1 MSEKACC
8 DDVEVG
14 KLNPFRKSPKSRV
27 RMFDTVRY
35 KDPIDAQISDT
46 DDVKDFFRKFPLI
59 PYAGDNKSSGHSLLG
74 FFKRMTYLSPTHG
87 SCISIQKTLAFGG
100 KIGFTRTEDNDFE
113 SVIDNE
119 VSLSDKSKYLSFM
132 KKSIKIKNGA
142 SWKELAQSAFVGFK
156 EDGNIFLK
164 VGRLNSMGT
173 KFGYLEVIDSNNIMY
188 LAPTSKGESRKFAI
202 SLKFDTMYLTENK
215 PEIVPLYPEFNAAGF
230 SIIHVK
236 NGNGD
241 WYGRPDSM
249 NSFMYQYR
257 EFQDSS
263 YLSKQ
268 ADAGF
273 VGQIVIEVEGDD
285 PETSEIDTD
294 TGDFDSTA
302 ERLEANFTNKGDDP
316 STILFMERPA
326 GASPALIKQFYPNTN
341 EKFFEKAGNIA
352 KLKIIQS
359 HQWSERLLGENVS
372 GAFTNAAY
380 LEEFSIKMPLIRA
393 YQNSVAGAINIALKE
408 LAIWIGADETIGIKF
423 ISPLK
428 TIGEY
433 IIGDESTVSM
443 DTLTKEA
450 VGKKAGGNADNGDS
464 TDNNDNKD
472 NKENGL

>member
-1 MSEKACC
+1 
-8 DDVEVG
+8 
-14 KLNPFRKSPKSRV
+14 
-27 RMFDTVRY
+27 
-35 KDPIDAQISDT
+35 
-46 DDVKDFFRKFPLI
+46 
-59 PYAGDNKSSGHSLLG
+59 
-74 FFKRMTYLSPTHG
+74 
-87 SCISIQKTLAFGG
+87 
-100 KIGFTRTEDNDFE
+100 
-113 SVIDNE
+113 
-119 VSLSDKSKYLSFM
+119 
-132 KKSIKIKNGA
+132 
-142 SWKELAQSAFVGFK
+142 
-156 EDGNIFLK
+156 
-164 VGRLNSMGT
+164 
-173 KFGYLEVIDSNNIMY
+173 
-188 LAPTSKGESRKFAI
+188 
-202 SLKFDTMYLTENK
+202 
-215 PEIVPLYPEFNAAGF
+215 
-230 SIIHVK
+230 
-236 NGNGD
+236 
-241 WYGRPDSM
+241 
-249 NSFMYQYR
+249 
-257 EFQDSS
+257 
-263 YLSKQ
+263 
-268 ADAGF
+268 
-273 VGQIVIEVEGDD
+273 VEGDD

-393 YQNSVAGAINIALKE
+393 YQNSVSGAINIALKE
-408 LAIWIGADETIGIKF
+408 LALWIGADETIGIKF

-464 TDNNDNKD
+464 TDNNDNED
-472 NKENGL
+472 NKENGV